1 MKTFDE
7 VLQVAKSYG
16 KKTVAVAMAENR
28 EVLEAVEAARKEEII
43 DGILVGN
50 KEKLLALMEELGIK
64 EENYEIIHK
73 DDKQAC
79 AETAVKLVSS
89 GKAHMLMKGL
99 VDTNILLKEVL
110 NKEYGLRKSPVLS
123 HVAVFEIPHYH
134 KLLLVTDAA
143 MNIAPD
149 VDQKI
154 AIIKNAMSITR
165 SFGIEEAKV
174 ALLAAKE
181 SVNEKM
187 PATVAA
193 AEIVERGIEGAILAG
208 PYALD
213 NAVSKASAEIKGLTS
228 PVAGDADI
236 LLAPQIEAGNIL
248 YKSLGFLTDSRVA
261 GTIVGAS
268 HPIVLT
274 SRADSEDAK
283 MNSIALAALLAEEL
297 KE

>member
-7 VLQVAKSYG
+7 VLAKAKSYG
-16 KKTVAVAMAENR
+16 KKIVAVAMAENR
-28 EVLEAVEAARKEEII
+28 EVLEAVEEARKAGIVE
-43 DGILVGN
+43 GILVGD
-50 KEKLLALMEELGIK
+50 EKKILELMEEISMKK
-64 EENYEIIHK
+64 EDYEILHVV
-73 DDKQAC
+73 DKQQC
-79 AETAVKLVSS
+79 AEQAVRLVSS

-123 HVAVFEIPHYH
+123 HVALFQIPSYH
-134 KLLLVTDAA
+134 KFLVVTDAA

-149 VDQKI
+149 VEQKV
-154 AIIKNAMSITR
+154 AIINNALYVTR
-165 SFGIEEAKV
+165 ALGIPEAKV

-187 PATVAA
+187 PATVDAG
-193 AEIVERGIEGAILAG
+193 EIVKRGVPGAILAG

-213 NAVSKASAEIKGLTS
+213 NAVSKSSAEIKGLTS

-236 LLAPQIEAGNIL
+236 LLAPRIEAGNIL
-248 YKSLGFLTDSRVA
+248 YKALSFLTESRVA

-268 HPIVLT
+268 RPIVLT

-283 MNSIALAALLAEEL
+283 MNSIALAALLAEEM